1 MSKTACDPFMNLK
14 IIFVY
19 YPLSSC
25 VHILLCVQWKGRL
38 PHYLAITLF
47 IGKIHYLLKNFFD
60 CHIFQWNASILFLCC
75 GISWLDIC
83 SQNKG
88 RNKEKQNTEHKSCDS
103 WYFIDANILMKSLWV
118 VQQITASQTEICYA
132 EKVLN
137 VLQLVEFDLRI
148 CLVLMLIV
156 FYSNSL

>member
-1 MSKTACDPFMNLK
+1 MSKTGCDPFMNLK

-25 VHILLCVQWKGRL
+25 VHILLCVPWKGRL

-60 CHIFQWNASILFLCC
+60 CHIFPWNASILFLCC

-83 SQNKG
+83 SQNKE
-88 RNKEKQNTEHKSCDS
+88 RNKEKQNTKHKLCDS
-103 WYFIDANILMKSLWV
+103 DISLMQMMKSLWV
-118 VQQITASQTEICYA
+118 VQQITASQTEISYA

-137 VLQLVEFDLRI
+137 ILQLVEFDLRI
-148 CLVLMLIV
+148 CLVLMLIA